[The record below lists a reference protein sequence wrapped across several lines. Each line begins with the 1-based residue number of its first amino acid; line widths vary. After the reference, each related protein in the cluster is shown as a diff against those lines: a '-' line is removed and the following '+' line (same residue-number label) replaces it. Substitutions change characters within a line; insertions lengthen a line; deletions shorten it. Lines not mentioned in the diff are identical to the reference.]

1 MILQISS
8 KNNEIL
14 HFSSFCS
21 RRLRR
26 IRKSLELTYGNH
38 KKFQKPV
45 ITDELVAKDS
55 RYAELIISPT
65 NIFFQLPSPASD
77 LQ

>member
-1 MILQISS
+1 VF
-8 KNNEIL
+8 
-14 HFSSFCS
+14 FSIKYFYFYSRSFCS

-26 IRKSLELTYGNH
+26 IRKSLELTYGNQ

-55 RYAELIISPT
+55 R
-65 NIFFQLPSPASD
+65 
-77 LQ
+77 